1 MLFRD
6 DALTYQCEISEDEN
20 NELVDDNRIIPHHVQ
35 VEIYKKR

>member
-20 NELVDDNRIIPHHVQ
+20 NELPDDTRIIPGHVQ
-35 VEIYKKR
+35 DEIYKKR